1 MLIVVWLSMSS
12 EIALTKLCRFASRY
26 NNSKT
31 AFRSSSGEGAFV
43 VQLLEE
49 FAGYLVSQTKIKQ
62 YSGLQITISKG
73 QSNLPKIFWIGIVP
87 SSRTVSTSVSV
98 TICFGRNGEGVV
110 AGLMLPSAGTLHN
123 LETVKREPTDILVDV
138 DGDKTGSQYNQLFI
152 NPKEFLLA
160 EIKVEELIEHLNQ
173 SMQTL
178 LDITSTGANGYSLI
192 MPSGRG

>member
-1 MLIVVWLSMSS
+1 MLIIVWPSMSI
-12 EIALTKLCRFASRY
+12 EIAIKKLCRFASRY
-26 NNSKT
+26 NKSKT

-43 VQLLEE
+43 VQLLDE
-49 FAGYLVSQTKIKQ
+49 FASHLTSQTKLKQ
-62 YSGLQITISKG
+62 HSNLQITISKG

-123 LETVKREPTDILVDV
+123 LETVKRVQTSILVDV
-138 DGDKTGSQYNQLFI
+138 DGDKAGSQYNQLFI
-152 NPKEFLLA
+152 NPKEFLLD
-160 EIKVEELIEHLNQ
+160 EIKIEELIEHLNQ
-173 SMQTL
+173 SMQIL
-178 LDITSTGANGYSLI
+178 LEITSTGANGYSLM